1 MSNPAGQSFRPS
13 INNIVDAT
21 FDIINLSY
29 QDGLVSLEIHQ
40 GSITGPLVALTDPTD
55 IPATPSVTGGEIYP
69 VDFDFG
75 YAPLTP
81 GQLYVMRF
89 VDEAPGQG
97 NHYLGS
103 SSPAD
108 TYVPGQAIL
117 GGVPQSFDLWFTE
130 SGLVQVPEPSTLIL
144 LGVAV
149 FGFAAYASKRRTR
162 TM

>member
-1 MSNPAGQSFRPS
+1 MGWLVWRYTRDQSQVRWA
-13 INNIVDAT
+13 V
-21 FDIINLSY
+21 
-29 QDGLVSLEIHQ
+29 
-40 GSITGPLVALTDPTD
+40 LTDPTD

-108 TYVPGQAIL
+108 TYLAGQAIL

-130 SGLVQVPEPSTLIL
+130 SGLVQVPELASSSFWAL
-144 LGVAV
+144 LFLV
-149 FGFAAYASKRRTR
+149 SPHMHRRGGHE
-162 TM
+162 